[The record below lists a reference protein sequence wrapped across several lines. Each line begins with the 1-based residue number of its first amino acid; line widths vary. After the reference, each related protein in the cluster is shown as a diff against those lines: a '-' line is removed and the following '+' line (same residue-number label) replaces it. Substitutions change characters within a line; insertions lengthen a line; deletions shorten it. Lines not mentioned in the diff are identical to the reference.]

1 MAMKKKMAMKI
12 AMSCLLLILPCGL
25 ALPDHQVIRAQIG
38 QTVIL
43 PCSYQS
49 HTPVLVLQWNQTNI
63 QAEHENDYV
72 LLNREGSLV
81 TDHQL
86 QRFRGRVELQDP
98 KLENGNFNLTLK
110 NVADSDD
117 GTYEC
122 KVFQKTEFISL
133 TIVSLIIENKTTEEQ
148 ATESKSEDGQD
159 KENKTSN
166 ELTIGLSVVG
176 ILLLFLFLV
185 FVFRKRFSFAAL
197 AKCKEICNKKPF
209 DVY

>member
-1 MAMKKKMAMKI
+1 PPQSAGIRSGILRHSLWFLFMLFVCLLPFMRQDL
-12 AMSCLLLILPCGL
+12 SLCLLLFS
-25 ALPDHQVIRAQIG
+25 DHQVIRAQIG

-122 KVFQKTEFISL
+122 KVYT
-133 TIVSLIIENKTTEEQ
+133 
-148 ATESKSEDGQD
+148 G
-159 KENKTSN
+159 
-166 ELTIGLSVVG
+166 GCH
-176 ILLLFLFLV
+176 
-185 FVFRKRFSFAAL
+185 AL
-197 AKCKEICNKKPF
+197 NHR
-209 DVY
+209 